1 MLHTFLSNNREDLIR
16 RCRVK
21 VSLRPS
27 REASTVQ
34 LQNGVPLF
42 LDQLI
47 QTLKIE
53 QTDNPMD
60 SREISGPASGVA
72 TLTTMGTAAAQH
84 GKQLLQMGFT
94 VDQVVHDYGDL
105 CQAITDLA
113 VERDAPFE
121 MDEFRTL
128 NRCLDNAI
136 ADAVTEFSFQRDAE
150 STTQHEREINERL
163 GFFAHELRNFLQSA
177 TLAFSALK
185 AGNLNLSGATGSV
198 LGRSLGSLGK
208 LVDQTLTE
216 VRSSQTYAASPQ
228 TFSLA
233 GFIGEVG
240 ENASLVARTRGCDL
254 AVSSVD
260 AELAVSANRDLLF
273 AALVNLLQN
282 AFKFTHDDTQVGLDA
297 YAAGD
302 RILIDVKDHCGGL
315 SPGTADTLF
324 KPFHQHGANRTGLGL
339 GLSIAKRSVEASD
352 GYLTVRDVPGVGCV
366 FTISLPRHAVQGSGV
381 H

>member
-16 RCRVK
+16 RCRAK
-21 VSLRPS
+21 VALRPA
-27 REASTVQ
+27 REASPAQ

-53 QTDNPMD
+53 QTDDPMD
-60 SREISGPASGVA
+60 SRRISGPASGA
-72 TLTTMGTAAAQH
+72 ASLSTMGISAAQH
-84 GKQLLQMGFT
+84 GRQLLEMGFT

-105 CQAITDLA
+105 CQSITDLA

-136 ADAVTEFSFQRDAE
+136 AEAVTEFSYQRDAD
-150 STTQHEREINERL
+150 SISQHEREVNERL

-185 AGNLNLSGATGSV
+185 LGNLSLAGATGAV
-198 LGRSLGSLGK
+198 LGRSLDSLGK
-208 LVDQTLTE
+208 LVDQTLAE
-216 VRSSQTYAASPQ
+216 VRSSQDHIASLQ

-233 GFIGEVG
+233 GFITEIE
-240 ENASLVARTRGCDL
+240 ENAGLVAHVRGCDL
-254 AVSSVD
+254 TVSHVD

-282 AFKFTHDDTQVGLDA
+282 AFKFTQNSTKVILDA
-297 YAAGD
+297 YAVGD

-315 SPGTADTLF
+315 PPGTVDTLF

-339 GLSIAKRSVEASD
+339 GLSIAQRSVEASD

-366 FTISLPRHAVQGSGV
+366 FTTSLPRHEIRDSSL